1 MLGLGLKIGRIF
13 KIGRIIVN
21 KILLLMNEEVY
32 VFQDNNMIG
41 YWGKLWERK

>member
-41 YWGKLWERK
+41 Y